1 MTLVH
6 LINAATPISHHAGAA
21 VLAAIIQ
28 HKHDALIT
36 IQWLYIL
43 WHTSREVGKPTL
55 KVNIRAAVVYQHLHQ
70 NNKND

>member
-43 WHTSREVGKPTL
+43 WHTSREAVTPTL
-55 KVNIRAAVVYQHLHQ
+55 LVDERAAAIYQHLH
-70 NNKND
+70 